1 MASRRAV
8 TGLLTGAL
16 AIAILFDGV
25 VVTNSFDDAY
35 VIDPELCTDCGTCVD
50 ECPVGAISQE

>member
-25 VVTNSFDDAY
+25 VVTNSFFQKG
-35 VIDPELCTDCGTCVD
+35 VIT
-50 ECPVGAISQE
+50 ECHT